1 MSMDAHPF
9 RWVGLF
15 DRRGQRRNPALAL
28 GLFDARQS
36 HPTMLVHFLL
46 QLIAGI
52 SLTWAVMPRAQ
63 VTSGFFR
70 IQHLLVLGLS
80 VLTALAANR
89 MGATLPTW
97 GVLTA
102 QICAG
107 LAAGVAFVGSVLWTL
122 ERRRAGTVSVYLICG
137 LIFGPLIALAA
148 VRTTP
153 VWLGI
158 LSELSS
164 GATVGG
170 AVTAMLLGHWYLTA
184 PTMSI
189 APLRQLTLVLLIAVG
204 VRLVVSA
211 IAFGLG
217 GEALH
222 GSLVWTWFA
231 LRWLAGIVAPL
242 VLCGMTLRILR
253 YRNTQAATGVLF
265 AIVILAF
272 IGELAALLL
281 SSELQ
286 RPW

>member
-1 MSMDAHPF
+1 
-9 RWVGLF
+9 
-15 DRRGQRRNPALAL
+15 
-28 GLFDARQS
+28 
-36 HPTMLVHFLL
+36 MLVHFLL
-46 QLIAGI
+46 QLMAGI

-89 MGATLPTW
+89 MGATLPAW
-97 GVLTA
+97 GVTTT

-107 LAAGVAFVGSVLWTL
+107 LAAGVAFIGSVLWTL
-122 ERRRAGTVSVYLICG
+122 ERRPAGTVCVWLICG
-137 LIFGPLIALAA
+137 LMFGPLIALAA
-148 VRTTP
+148 VRTQP
-153 VWLGI
+153 AWLGI
-158 LSELSS
+158 LSELTS

-189 APLRQLTLVLLIAVG
+189 TPLRQLTLVLLVAVG
-204 VRLVVSA
+204 LRLIVSA
-211 IAFGLG
+211 VAFGLG
-217 GEALH
+217 SGALH